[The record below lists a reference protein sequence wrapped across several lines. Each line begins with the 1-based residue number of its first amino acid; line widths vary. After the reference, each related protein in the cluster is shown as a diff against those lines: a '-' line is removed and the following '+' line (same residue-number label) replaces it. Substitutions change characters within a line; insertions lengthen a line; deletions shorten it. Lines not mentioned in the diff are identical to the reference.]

1 MQPGDPRLSRR
12 PAPLPRAQAPRAC
25 RGRRPDLPRRGL
37 APSPRWAPLGRS
49 GCSARASRDC
59 PEGGWRG
66 GRAAAAGRGPLYGAG
81 GRWEGGAGESG
92 PPHSCARRAPV
103 GAGAGAPPPRARPPE
118 KAAAPSAPSP
128 CAPTDGGGGGGGAS
142 PISPG
147 RPRAPRLPTPP
158 GCGVGCPVPPA
169 GGVASWLPTHLRT
182 QGGEQPRCPDGH
194 RPCARGFRPVPVPA
208 RAQGCLSPICHSLGP
223 FGLTRL
229 HVCLEGDPS
238 KDCFPECPQARHL
251 NLLDV

>member
-103 GAGAGAPPPRARPPE
+103 GAGAGAPPPPGPPPGKGCGSLGAQPLRPDRRRRGRRRSLPHLSGP
-118 KAAAPSAPSP
+118 AQGAAPPHPS
-128 CAPTDGGGGGGGAS
+128 
-142 PISPG
+142 
-147 RPRAPRLPTPP
+147 RLRSRVP
-158 GCGVGCPVPPA
+158 GCLWP
-169 GGVASWLPTHLRT
+169 GVASWLPTHLRT

-194 RPCARGFRPVPVPA
+194 RPCAWLSSGAGA
-208 RAQGCLSPICHSLGP
+208 RAGPRMPEPDLSFPGSVRPHPPPRVSRG
-223 FGLTRL
+223 RS
-229 HVCLEGDPS
+229 S
-238 KDCFPECPQARHL
+238 KDCLPECPQARHL